1 MGRIPLQLYFHSRHH
16 GAIPG
21 HSLAKDLCS
30 VRSHRLQT
38 ELAMSPLFPS
48 RFEEVLFWV
57 AFILGATGPLIYF
70 ARWSRR
76 NAASA
81 KARPGKDLSTL
92 TNFAL
97 FPAALLAIFLGYAL
111 IGALPH
117 WLFYPSLPMCLAGS
131 ASPVVAY
138 PTLGGSFYLA

>member
-1 MGRIPLQLYFHSRHH
+1 M
-16 GAIPG
+16 PG
-21 HSLAKDLCS
+21 HSLAKDLWS

-92 TNFAL
+92 INFAL
-97 FPAALLAIFLGYAL
+97 FPAALLAIFLGYARIAAKER
-111 IGALPH
+111 IGWSGRRDPRPRV
-117 WLFYPSLPMCLAGS
+117 PSTSFACGTWDEE
-131 ASPVVAY
+131 AY
-138 PTLGGSFYLA
+138 